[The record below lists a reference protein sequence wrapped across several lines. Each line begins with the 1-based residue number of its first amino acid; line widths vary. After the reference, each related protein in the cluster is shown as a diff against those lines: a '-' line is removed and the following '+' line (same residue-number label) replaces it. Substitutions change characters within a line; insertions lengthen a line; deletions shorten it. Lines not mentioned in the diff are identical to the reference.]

1 MKNFQPAFLLLL
13 LVFLLDS
20 CAYHKKCNEPIT
32 DSKSTQKFYSKRYK
46 NALTE
51 RDSLCNL
58 ALLLQKD
65 TTLVKS
71 SLRKLQDEYKMQG
84 ASFNN
89 LDDQF
94 RKQGVALDNL
104 KKSTKEELNKLSA
117 ELSQKEND
125 LAAKQKALADKEKR
139 LTELESLIKQR
150 DDMLNN
156 ILGTLRNTLT
166 AFPKDEL
173 SMVMKNGKIYVSL
186 LDKLLFKSGSPVVE
200 PRGVDAL
207 KQLAPILKSN
217 PDLEIVIEGHTDNV
231 PIKTAIFKDNWDLS
245 TYRATSVLRILLDDQ
260 LEKRRL
266 TASGKGEF
274 SPVASNDTPEG
285 KSQNRRT
292 EIILSPNLD
301 ALFKLLEK

>member
-1 MKNFQPAFLLLL
+1 MKTIQPAFLLLL
-13 LVFLLDS
+13 LVFLLGS
-20 CAYHKKCNEPIT
+20 CASHKPCNDPLT
-32 DSKSTQKFYSKRYK
+32 DSKSPKKFYSKRYSS
-46 NALTE
+46 AIAE
-51 RDSLCNL
+51 RDSLCSL
-58 ALLLQKD
+58 AMVLQKD
-65 TTLVKS
+65 TTQVKS
-71 SLRKLQDEYKMQG
+71 SLRKLQDEYKKQG
-84 ASFNN
+84 ITYNN

-104 KKSTKEELNKLSA
+104 KKSTKEELSKLSA

-125 LAAKQKALADKEKR
+125 LTAKENALADKQKR

-150 DDMLNN
+150 DDKLNS

-217 PDLEIVIEGHTDNV
+217 LDLEIVIEGHTDNV
-231 PIKTAIFKDNWDLS
+231 PIKTTVFKDNWDLS

-260 LEKRRL
+260 LEKSRL
-266 TASGKGEF
+266 TASGKGEY
-274 SPVASNDTPEG
+274 SPVASNGTPEG
-285 KSQNRRT
+285 RAQNRRT

-301 ALFKLLEK
+301 ALFQLLEK

>member
-1 MKNFQPAFLLLL
+1 MKTVQPTILLLI
-13 LVFLLDS
+13 LVFLLGS
-20 CAYHKKCNEPIT
+20 CASHKKCQDSLTN
-32 DSKSTQKFYSKRYK
+32 SKSTKKFYSKRYK
-46 NALTE
+46 NAISE
-51 RDSLCNL
+51 RDSLCSL
-58 ALLLQKD
+58 ARLLQLD
-65 TTLVKS
+65 TTQVKS
-71 SLRKLQDEYKMQG
+71 SLRKLQDDYKKQG
-84 ASFNN
+84 LAYNN

-94 RKQGVALDNL
+94 KKQGVAFDNL
-104 KKSTKEELNKLSA
+104 KKSTKEELTKLSA
-117 ELSQKEND
+117 DLSQKEND
-125 LAAKQKALADKEKR
+125 LIAKEKALADKERR
-139 LTELESLIKQR
+139 LTELEGLIKQR
-150 DDMLNN
+150 DDILNT
-156 ILGTLRNTLT
+156 IMGTLRNTLT

-173 SMVMKNGKIYVSL
+173 SIVMKNGKIYVSL

-260 LEKRRL
+260 LDKRNL

-274 SPVASNDTPEG
+274 SPVATNDTPEG
-285 KSQNRRT
+285 RAQNRRT

-301 ALFKLLEK
+301 ALFKLLQK